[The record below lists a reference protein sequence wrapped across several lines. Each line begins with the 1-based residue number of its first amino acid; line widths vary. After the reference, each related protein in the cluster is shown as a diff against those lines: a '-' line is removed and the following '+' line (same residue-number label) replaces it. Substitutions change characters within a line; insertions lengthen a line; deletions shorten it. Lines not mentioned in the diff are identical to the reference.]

1 MNTNSAPLGQVM
13 AERFDFTPYQCVL
26 DVAGGLGG
34 MVISIGQR
42 YPHLR
47 GIVMDMGAVCE
58 IAAEYIQAGG
68 LADRVTTAV
77 ADLFAGLTRRAQ
89 MSSRWYILHDW
100 SDEKCRIILRHC
112 YEALPR
118 PGVLLVSEK
127 VLNNDFS
134 GDRSALV
141 GDLQMLL
148 CCEPGAKERSD
159 AEYRALLEEAGF
171 REIEIIRSR
180 RHAI

>member
-89 MSSRWYILHDW
+89 MSSRWGT
-100 SDEKCRIILRHC
+100 SCMTGAMKSAASFFATVTRRC
-112 YEALPR
+112 
-118 PGVLLVSEK
+118 PG
-127 VLNNDFS
+127 
-134 GDRSALV
+134 RA
-141 GDLQMLL
+141 
-148 CCEPGAKERSD
+148 CCW
-159 AEYRALLEEAGF
+159 
-171 REIEIIRSR
+171 
-180 RHAI
+180 